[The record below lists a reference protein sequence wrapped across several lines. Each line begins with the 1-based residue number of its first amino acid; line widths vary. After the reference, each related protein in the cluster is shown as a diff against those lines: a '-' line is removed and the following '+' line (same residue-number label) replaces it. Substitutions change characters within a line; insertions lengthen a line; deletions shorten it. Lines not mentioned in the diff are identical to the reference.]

1 MLSLQKTQTSECF
14 YSNYIQLQLLMFLL
28 QELIQLLIII
38 INIYIHCLKY
48 HIALEDDYL
57 FTKYY
62 YKNHIVMRNQ

>member
-28 QELIQLLIII
+28 QEI

-62 YKNHIVMRNQ
+62 YENHIVMRNQ

>member
-28 QELIQLLIII
+28 QEI

-57 FTKYY
+57 FIKYY
-62 YKNHIVMRNQ
+62 YENHIVMRNQ